1 MFKLPASACKTFSN
15 ATCICTN
22 QKLKDVTQ
30 ECLEKTCSVPDIL
43 TVGKVQAEACN
54 TPLRS
59 KKAELMAPLA
69 IELLGIPAVLLRL
82 YSRWRYTAGYDIDD
96 WIMVACLPIFIV
108 FEVVGHVCSSF
119 PSSQTFSSA
128 HLAGA
133 QNLN

>member
-1 MFKLPASACKTFSN
+1 M
-15 ATCICTN
+15 
-22 QKLKDVTQ
+22 TQ
-30 ECLEKTCSVPDIL
+30 HCLEKTCGVSDIL

-54 TPLRS
+54 SPLNS

-108 FEVVGHVCSSF
+108 FEVVGHVCSSPF
-119 PSSQTFSSA
+119 TPLLLPVHALAARKRQTKLTASSQLANWVSA
-128 HLAGA
+128 WTYGW
-133 QNLN
+133 